1 MLVKFKKPLFLVV
14 LMGMLLNSNAQKES
28 GVFVSLGAGSHIA
41 NKKTAMMYSGGSNFT
56 PFGIEA
62 TFSNT
67 LIKPEL
73 DAFFQYPYTIV
84 ELPEGMRYRPSVEIG
99 ALAGYRTEG
108 GTVIYLESNFS
119 NLKIEDVF
127 VVEVQNPNAGGVYPL
142 EQFPVFG
149 QEKRLNLNL
158 GLQFTINEFS
168 GAELY
173 WPVFANMNSVRVDK
187 NYFVVNNKQYQIA
200 HVVPGF
206 PGRMPGGMGFGGGSG
221 LGVRYPLNKSLTVDF
236 SYNLI
241 YSRIQMTDLFREWG
255 AHHSVMLK
263 VIWG

>member
-1 MLVKFKKPLFLVV
+1 MKIFKISIFSFVLFLASTS
-14 LMGMLLNSNAQKES
+14 LFNAQKES

-41 NKKTAMMYSGGSNFT
+41 NKKTAMMYSGGNNFT

-62 TFSNT
+62 TFSNPQ
-67 LIKPEL
+67 IKPEF

-99 ALAGYRTEG
+99 AMVGYRTEN
-108 GTVIYLESNFS
+108 GTVVYLESNFS
-119 NLKIEDVF
+119 NLKVEDVF
-127 VVEVQNPNAGGVYPL
+127 VVEVENPNVGGVYPL

-149 QEKRLNLNL
+149 VERRLNLNF
-158 GLQFTINEFS
+158 GLQLTVNEFN

-173 WPVFANMNSVRVDK
+173 WPIFGNINSTRVDK
-187 NYFVVNNKQYQIA
+187 NYFVVNNKQYQIT
-200 HVVPGF
+200 HIVPGF
-206 PGRMPGGMGFGGGSG
+206 PNQQPGGMGFGGGSG
-221 LGVRYPLNKSLTVDF
+221 LGVRYPLNKSITLDF

-241 YSRIQMTDLFREWG
+241 YSRIRMTELFREWG